1 MQNRYHVTYINL
13 SVPSLTL
20 CTFSGKYNKITIFA
34 DIQRKICLTKM
45 YHQRQTY
52 YVERI
57 LLRFEKVS
65 FINLSKLSENPAF
78 HLSID
83 FLQNVMK
90 LTNYIAIFMHCVGAT
105 LKIKLNED
113 MQSAFVT
120 IYLVEVS

>member
-1 MQNRYHVTYINL
+1 MFR
-13 SVPSLTL
+13 
-20 CTFSGKYNKITIFA
+20 C
-34 DIQRKICLTKM
+34 
-45 YHQRQTY
+45 
-52 YVERI
+52 VERI

-90 LTNYIAIFMHCVGAT
+90 LTNYIAIFKYCVGAT
-105 LKIKLNED
+105 LKIQLNED

>member
-1 MQNRYHVTYINL
+1 MFR
-13 SVPSLTL
+13 
-20 CTFSGKYNKITIFA
+20 C
-34 DIQRKICLTKM
+34 
-45 YHQRQTY
+45 
-52 YVERI
+52 VERI

-90 LTNYIAIFMHCVGAT
+90 LTNYIAIFMYCVGAT
-105 LKIKLNED
+105 LNFQLNED

>member
-1 MQNRYHVTYINL
+1 MFR
-13 SVPSLTL
+13 
-20 CTFSGKYNKITIFA
+20 
-34 DIQRKICLTKM
+34 
-45 YHQRQTY
+45 
-52 YVERI
+52 ERI

-90 LTNYIAIFMHCVGAT
+90 LTNYIAIFMYCVGAT
-105 LKIKLNED
+105 LKIQLNED